1 MRASF
6 AFGVLCA
13 VVGAALWGFSG
24 ACAQFLFAHYEI
36 SALFIT
42 VVRMLGA
49 GVLFGIV
56 LLTRWRHELTRLL
69 ADRSSLARLA
79 VFGSFGLFLDQFA
92 YIMTIDFTSAGT
104 ATVLQGLNMV
114 FVVAATC
121 LIVRRR
127 PHGREVAGV
136 VCALAATVLIA
147 TGGDLGGLRMPAPGL
162 VWGIVNAA
170 AVAFY
175 VMYPQRLFEQ
185 WGSVAVTGL
194 GMLFGGMVALV
205 VFLSQGVGAI
215 VAGAPAGQALSI
227 PALDAPGVLALL
239 GIVVVGTFGAFG
251 LYLYGV
257 SVVGSVR
264 GSLIGAVEP
273 VSAMLCSC
281 LWLATP
287 FGGADWAGLVLMIA
301 TIALVSVRPKTSET
315 RL

>member
-6 AFGVLCA
+6 AFGVFCA
-13 VVGAALWGFSG
+13 VAGAALWGFSG
-24 ACAQFLFAHYEI
+24 ACAQFLFAGYEI

-49 GVLFGIV
+49 GVLFAIILV
-56 LLTRWRHELTRLL
+56 ARWRNDLKRLL
-69 ADRSSLARLA
+69 ADRASLARLL

-92 YIMTIDFTSAGT
+92 YIMTIGFTNAGT

-114 FVVAATC
+114 FVVVATC

-127 PHGREVAGV
+127 PHAREVVGV

-147 TGGDLGGLRMPAPGL
+147 TGGELGSLNMPVPGL
-162 VWGIVNAA
+162 AWGIVNAA

-175 VMYPQRLFEQ
+175 VMYPQRLFAQ

-194 GMLFGGMVALV
+194 GMLFGGLVALV
-205 VFLSQGVGAI
+205 VFLAQGVAAA
-215 VAGAPAGQALSI
+215 VAGAHAGQALPI

-239 GIVVVGTFGAFG
+239 CIVVVGTFGAFG
-251 LYLYGV
+251 LYLHGV

-273 VSAMLCSC
+273 ASAMLCSC

-287 FGGADWAGLVLMIA
+287 FGAADWAGLVLMIV
-301 TIALVSVRPKTSET
+301 TIVLVSVHPKTSGA
-315 RL
+315 RP

>member
-6 AFGVLCA
+6 GFGVVCA
-13 VVGAALWGFSG
+13 VLGAALWGFSG

-56 LLTRWRHELTRLL
+56 LLATWRHELARLL
-69 ADRSSLARLA
+69 ADRASLARLL
-79 VFGSFGLFLDQFA
+79 VFGGFGLFLDQFA
-92 YIMTIDFTSAGT
+92 YIMAIDFTNAGT

-114 FVVAATC
+114 FVVVATC
-121 LIVRRR
+121 SIVRRR
-127 PHGREVAGV
+127 PHARELAGV

-147 TGGDLGGLRMPAPGL
+147 TGGDLGSLNMPVPGL

-175 VMYPQRLFEQ
+175 VMYPQRLFKQ

-194 GMLFGGMVALV
+194 GMLLGGLVALV
-205 VFLSQGVGAI
+205 VFLAQGATAALTGV
-215 VAGAPAGQALSI
+215 PAGQALFI
-227 PALDAPGVLALL
+227 PTLDAPGVLALL

-251 LYLYGV
+251 LYLHGV

-301 TIALVSVRPKTSET
+301 TIVLVSVRPKTPGA
-315 RL
+315 RP

>member
-1 MRASF
+1 
-6 AFGVLCA
+6 
-13 VVGAALWGFSG
+13 
-24 ACAQFLFAHYEI
+24 
-36 SALFIT
+36 
-42 VVRMLGA
+42 
-49 GVLFGIV
+49 
-56 LLTRWRHELTRLL
+56 
-69 ADRSSLARLA
+69 
-79 VFGSFGLFLDQFA
+79 
-92 YIMTIDFTSAGT
+92 
-104 ATVLQGLNMV
+104 MV

-147 TGGDLGGLRMPAPGL
+147 TGGDLGSLRMPAPGL

-194 GMLFGGMVALV
+194 GMLFGGMVAL
-205 VFLSQGVGAI
+205 
-215 VAGAPAGQALSI
+215 

>member
-6 AFGVLCA
+6 GFGVACA
-13 VVGAALWGFSG
+13 VLGAALWGFSG

-56 LLTRWRHELTRLL
+56 LLATWRHELARLL
-69 ADRSSLARLA
+69 ADRASLARLL

-92 YIMTIDFTSAGT
+92 YIMTIDFTNAGT

-114 FVVAATC
+114 FVVVATC
-121 LIVRRR
+121 FIVRRR
-127 PHGREVAGV
+127 PHARELAGV

-147 TGGDLGGLRMPAPGL
+147 TGGDLGSLNMPVPGL

-175 VMYPQRLFEQ
+175 VMYPQRLFKQ

-194 GMLFGGMVALV
+194 GMLLGGLVALV
-205 VFLSQGVGAI
+205 VFLAQGATAALTGV
-215 VAGAPAGQALSI
+215 PAGQALFI
-227 PALDAPGVLALL
+227 PTLDAPGVLALL

-251 LYLYGV
+251 LYLHGV

-301 TIALVSVRPKTSET
+301 TIVLVSVRPKTPGA
-315 RL
+315 RP

>member
-49 GVLFGIV
+49 GALFGIV

-147 TGGDLGGLRMPAPGL
+147 TGSDLGSLRMPAPGL

-205 VFLSQGVGAI
+205 VFLA
-215 VAGAPAGQALSI
+215 QALSI

>member
-6 AFGVLCA
+6 AFGVFCA
-13 VVGAALWGFSG
+13 VAGAALWGFSG
-24 ACAQFLFAHYEI
+24 ACAQFLFARYEI

-49 GVLFGIV
+49 GALFGIA
-56 LLTRWRHELTRLL
+56 LMATWSHELKRLL
-69 ADRSSLARLA
+69 SDRASLARLLA
-79 VFGSFGLFLDQFA
+79 FGCFGLFLDQFA
-92 YIMTIDFTSAGT
+92 YIMTVDFTSAGT
-104 ATVLQGLNMV
+104 ATVLQGLSMV

-127 PHGREVAGV
+127 PHPREAAGV

-147 TGGDLGGLRMPAPGL
+147 TGGDLAGLSMPAPGL
-162 VWGIVNAA
+162 AWGIVNAA

-175 VMYPQRLFEQ
+175 VMYPQRLFRQ
-185 WGSVAVTGL
+185 WGSVVVTGL
-194 GMLFGGMVALV
+194 GMLFGGVVALV
-205 VFLSQGVGAI
+205 VFLVRGAAGA
-215 VAGAPAGQALSI
+215 VAGAPVGQVLPI
-227 PALDAPGVLALL
+227 PVLDVPGMIALL

-251 LYLYGV
+251 LYLHGV

-281 LWLATP
+281 LWLSTP
-287 FGGADWAGLVLMIA
+287 FGAADWAGLVLMVV
-301 TIALVSVRPKTSET
+301 TIVLMSVRAKVPEARS
-315 RL
+315 